1 MNLLKSIVNYRCP
14 RCRSSK
20 LFQEP
25 FDFQNPLAM
34 HDKCPV
40 CDQHFTPEPGFY
52 YGAMFISYGLG
63 VFYMFL
69 PALILTFG
77 FDWPVER
84 TMTFV
89 LLLAAATFFRLMRLA
104 RSLWIHIVVR
114 YDGRY
119 HEKTS

>member
-1 MNLLKSIVNYRCP
+1 MNLFKSIFKYRCP

-25 FDFQNPLAM
+25 FDFRNPLAM
-34 HDKCPV
+34 NDKCPV
-40 CDQHFTPEPGFY
+40 CGQHFTPEPGFY

-63 VFYMFL
+63 VFYIFL

-77 FDWPVER
+77 FDWPVNR

-89 LLLAAATFFRLMRLA
+89 LILAAITFFRLMRLA
-104 RSLWIHIVVR
+104 RSVWIHIVVR
-114 YDGRY
+114 FDEPYR
-119 HEKTS
+119 EKTS